1 MTRQRASVGVT
12 RELFGMMA
20 AEDASGFVVISSRFT
35 EDAKAFAQ
43 GKNLQLIEGAEL
55 NHMIRKSR
63 ATAARQ
69 NSQPAAA
76 YQPTSASPHP
86 TVQAHRAAQPTCPT
100 CRATMVQRVQ
110 NEEATPVTFLGY
122 SQSQVQNTRNEM
134 PA

>member
-20 AEDASGFVVISSRFT
+20 AEDASGFVVISGRFT

-86 TVQAHRAAQPTCPT
+86 TVQAIAQHNRP
-100 CRATMVQRVQ
+100 ALLVGQRWCS
-110 NEEATPVTFLGY
+110 ACK
-122 SQSQVQNTRNEM
+122 TRKQRR
-134 PA
+134 